1 MTKFSNKY
9 ITTFYGA
16 LLGPFC
22 PNFGKNE
29 FSWKKKLCQLLNI
42 PTIYNRAKNQKKLM
56 SHSWEK
62 FRPHGRTDR
71 WTDRQRWINTTLR
84 RTKKES
90 YCISKVLGI
99 NWSCNSQLVNW
110 NWMVTSFFLF
120 TNTKCTPT
128 MWPNRWYQQAWLSVK
143 EQTVKDLFA
152 SDHETPLPQDNIE
165 TPKWGTL
172 VINEIGNHTDEIY
185 HLQKYVQSLT
195 TEIDVMNLK
204 NSFIYLKSRSRKLPV
219 VLARLTIVLL
229 KPQICSVSI
238 LNFYC
243 KKRA

>member
-71 WTDRQRWINTTLR
+71 WTDRQRWINTTLG

-90 YCISKVLGI
+90 YSISKVLGI

-120 TNTKCTPT
+120 TDTKCTPT

-165 TPKWGTL
+165 TSKWDRKPYWWNL
-172 VINEIGNHTDEIY
+172 SFAEICAKLDYRNRCDE
-185 HLQKYVQSLT
+185 
-195 TEIDVMNLK
+195 LK
-204 NSFIYLKSRSRKLPV
+204 KQFY
-219 VLARLTIVLL
+219 LL
-229 KPQICSVSI
+229 KKSI
-238 LNFYC
+238 SEITSSTGETDNSITKTTDLLRKHIEFLLQETRL
-243 KKRA
+243 KTS